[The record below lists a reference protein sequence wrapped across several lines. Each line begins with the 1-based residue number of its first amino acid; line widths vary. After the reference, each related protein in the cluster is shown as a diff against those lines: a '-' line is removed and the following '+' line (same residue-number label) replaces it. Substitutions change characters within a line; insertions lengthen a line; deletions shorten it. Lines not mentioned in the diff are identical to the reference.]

1 MAKSLKSQGRV
12 EVAVL
17 LRRARRQLALGRIT
31 EQDATFIVERLL
43 EIDKRIVRMDELNEH
58 GEPEEIVN
66 SASESKGHHS
76 EASHP

>member
-17 LRRARRQLALGRIT
+17 LKRARRQLALGRIV

-43 EIDKRIVRMDELNEH
+43 EIDKRIVRMKELNEH

-66 SASESKGHHS
+66 SASES
-76 EASHP
+76 